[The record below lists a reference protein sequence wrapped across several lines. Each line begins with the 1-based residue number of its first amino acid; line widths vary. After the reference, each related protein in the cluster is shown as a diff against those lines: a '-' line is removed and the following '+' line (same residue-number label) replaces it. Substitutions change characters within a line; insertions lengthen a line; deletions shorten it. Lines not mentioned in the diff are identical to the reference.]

1 MAWMYKR
8 YKQSVQV
15 RLTVYF
21 LIILLPLVTVS
32 LLSNMQSKQ
41 NLEEQFAERTIN
53 GMESSLEYI
62 DLIMQGFY
70 DMSTLIAADPY
81 LIRTFE
87 DSAAVPTAADI
98 LQFQKASSQISGII
112 SVNKAVK
119 QAAVLHQPS
128 GFLISNGAYRKNDN
142 IQQVPLL
149 QRTVESNGNLVI
161 VRPGEEQTDI
171 GAILGDDVDKNSI
184 HLLRLMNFSDP
195 QGKQNIVIM
204 TVSSDY
210 LEKLI
215 EHLLP
220 KGNAQVHLYDS
231 QKRYI
236 AGTGASPLEAVDLD
250 EEKPHIWTE
259 RQQLDGERQLLVR
272 TTSSSSHWSLV
283 MIQPEAEIFALTR
296 QVQRNTLLTIF
307 ISAIVA
313 VWISWFVYSG
323 ISSPLTKLILGMK
336 QFRQGQLDT
345 VIEHKRKDE
354 FGFLMDSFNLL
365 TTEQRHLIQ
374 GIYEQQL
381 RASQAELRLMQAQ
394 INPHFLYNTL
404 DSIYSSAVI
413 SGVDDIGEM
422 VYNLSKFMRISLG
435 KGKKDLFTIEETFE
449 HMLYYVK
456 VQQIRF
462 NNNLRVH
469 VFMHP
474 ECSQLKLVKLLLQPI
489 VENAII
495 HGVESKSGKW
505 DIHVSCTLTEADDV
519 LLEVKDNGV
528 GIQPERLLYIQEQ
541 LNQITFQNMPLIVNE
556 ELSFADLF
564 GLRNVKA
571 RLKLTYGEEA
581 NLWIESLWSQGTT
594 VFIRIPKRL
603 MDEGIKE

>member
-1 MAWMYKR
+1 MTWMYR
-8 YKQSVQV
+8 RFKQSVQV

-32 LLSNMQSKQ
+32 LLSNVQSKR
-41 NLEEQFAERTIN
+41 NMEAQFAERTIN

-70 DMSTLIAADPY
+70 DMSTTLATDPY

-87 DSAAVPTAADI
+87 EGAAVPTATDI
-98 LQFQKASSQISGII
+98 LQFQKASSQISSMT
-112 SVNKAVK
+112 SVNKAIN

-128 GFLISNGAYRKNDN
+128 GFLISNGAYRKINN
-142 IQQVPLL
+142 RGEIPLL
-149 QRTVESNGNLVI
+149 RKAVESNGNIVI
-161 VRPGEEQTDI
+161 VRPGEEKKDIQTI
-171 GAILGDDVDKNSI
+171 FGNDVDQNNI

-195 QGKQNIVIM
+195 QSKQNIVLM

-210 LEKLI
+210 LKKLI

-236 AGTGASPLEAVDLD
+236 VGTGSSSPLNASDFD
-250 EEKPHIWTE
+250 EENSHIWTK
-259 RQQLDGERQLLVR
+259 RQQMNGERQLFVK
-272 TTSSSSHWSLV
+272 TTSAVSRWSLV
-283 MIQPEAEIFALTR
+283 MIQPEAEIFAWTR

-345 VIEHKRKDE
+345 AIQHKRKDE

-365 TTEQRHLIQ
+365 TAEQRHLIQ

-435 KGKKDLFTIEETFE
+435 KGKKDRFTIEETFE

-462 NNNLRVH
+462 QDNLRVH
-469 VFMHP
+469 VVMNP
-474 ECSQLKLVKLLLQPI
+474 ECSQLKLVKLLLQPL

-495 HGVESKSGKW
+495 HGVECKSGNS
-505 DIHVSCTLTEADDV
+505 DIHVKCDLTPEGDV
-519 LLEVKDNGV
+519 LLEVSDNGV
-528 GIQPERLLYIQEQ
+528 GITPERLQYIQEQ
-541 LNQITFQNMPLIVNE
+541 LQQVTVQNMPLIINE

-581 NLWIESLWSQGTT
+581 DMWIESIWSEGTK

-603 MDEGIKE
+603 MV